1 MTTQVHHDPGDVS
14 EEGDGYGGADEG
26 QQRFDHSQTDDII
39 SALRTIPYNT
49 TITYSLHT
57 RS

>member
-1 MTTQVHHDPGDVS
+1 MTTQVNHDPGDVS

-39 SALRTIPYNT
+39 SALWPIP
-49 TITYSLHT
+49 
-57 RS
+57 